1 MDNRL
6 RLCAELVE
14 GVCVCDVGTDHGY
27 LPCFLIKE
35 GRCESA
41 LACDIGEKPLASAE
55 EHIRTQGLTDRIRTV
70 LSDGL
75 DSVPMEGVTDVVLA
89 GMGGELI
96 ADILGRCVKVRDGS
110 VNIVMQ
116 PMSKPEY
123 LRRWLW
129 DNGFAVK
136 REEACISGRFAYTV
150 MSGRFSGERTYRCD
164 DEYLYFGLV
173 KPDTAEAKEYILRQC
188 GRLER
193 AARGMLGSEDKK
205 DLGERLLDITT
216 QKRKGVSSCQR

>member
-14 GVCVCDVGTDHGY
+14 GSFVCDVGTDHGY
-27 LPCFLIKE
+27 LPCFLVKS
-35 GRCESA
+35 GRCERA
-41 LACDIGEKPLASAE
+41 LACDIGEKPLASAA
-55 EHIRTQGLTDRIRTV
+55 EHIISQGLSGRIRTV

-75 DSVPMEGVTDVVLA
+75 DSVSLDGVTDIVLA

-96 ADILGRCVKVRDGS
+96 SDILSRCTALNGSS

-116 PMSKPEY
+116 PMSKPEH
-123 LRRWLW
+123 LRQWLW
-129 DNGFAVK
+129 DNGFCVK

-150 MSGRFSGERTYRCD
+150 MSGRFTGERTYACD

-173 KPDTAEAKEYILRQC
+173 RPDTDEAREYNLRQC
-188 GRLER
+188 DRLER
-193 AARGMLGSEDKK
+193 AAKGMLASDDKK
-205 DLGERLLDITT
+205 ALGERLLDITK
-216 QKRKGVSSCQR
+216 QKRNGES

>member
-14 GVCVCDVGTDHGY
+14 GGCVCDVGTDHGY

-55 EHIRTQGLTDRIRTV
+55 EHIRAQGLTDRIRTV

-89 GMGGELI
+89 GMDGELI

-116 PMSKPEY
+116 PMSKPEN

-136 REEACISGRFAYTV
+136 REEACISGRF
-150 MSGRFSGERTYRCD
+150 SGERTYCCD

-173 KPDTAEAKEYILRQC
+173 KPDTAEAREYILRQC